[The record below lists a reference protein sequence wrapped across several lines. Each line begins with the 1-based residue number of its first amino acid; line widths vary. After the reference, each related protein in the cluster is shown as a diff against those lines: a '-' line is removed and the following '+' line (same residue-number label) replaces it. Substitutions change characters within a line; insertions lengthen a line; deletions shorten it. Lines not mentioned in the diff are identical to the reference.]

1 MARIRERLR
10 GFLDRRSI
18 SFRLYVIIIPTT
30 ILAISLIR
38 YIDAQVAADMLEKKV
53 KTDTETMATE
63 LAADI
68 SGRDT
73 PLLAEKIGPWLSHLV
88 ETNSYV
94 TRIEVF
100 YVANGF
106 LNRIYSTSSS
116 TGQPTSIDEMIAVQQ
131 AHTAILQQ
139 YKDRERTLK
148 VVVPFRHAGTALIGC
163 VSVSS
168 SLEQADNAL
177 AVHRRIDLFLIP
189 ASVLFLVLMLH
200 FLFTRGLTGRIGR
213 LGLAMI
219 HVRGGT
225 LEKRAPVERQD
236 ELGVIAQLFNQTME
250 EIERASRERDRL
262 LEEQKDFNTELQA
275 KVQEATKELSS
286 ANLQL
291 RQVNQELIDAQRR
304 LTRVERMALAGQMAA
319 AFAHEVGSPMSAIST
334 HLELMAEEPS
344 CSEDARRRIQLIQQQ
359 MNRMTGFIEELLSE
373 TRAAARAF
381 TSVQLNDILKQ
392 LLLFLGQHL
401 DRHKIRLETLL
412 EPDLPEIEAN
422 AQQLQQVFLNL
433 LNNAADAMPNGGTVR
448 VETKAEKDEHGKEL
462 VAVSVSDNGI
472 GITQDEQKRI
482 FEPFFSTKD
491 LRQGAGLGLSIAARI
506 VREHEGTIELAS
518 EPGVGTTFTIRFPA
532 QPAVASVSQEEVST
546 R

>member
-1 MARIRERLR
+1 M
-10 GFLDRRSI
+10 
-18 SFRLYVIIIPTT
+18 T

-38 YIDAQVAADMLEKKV
+38 YIDARVATDMLEKNV
-53 KTDTETMATE
+53 RTDTVTLATE

-73 PLLAEKIGPWLSHLV
+73 PLAAENIRPWISDLV
-88 ETNSYV
+88 ETNSYL

-100 YVANGF
+100 YVANGT
-106 LNRIYSTSSS
+106 LNPICS
-116 TGQPTSIDEMIAVQQ
+116 TGQSASIGEMIDEMIAVQQ

-148 VVVPFRHAGTALIGC
+148 VIVPFRRAGTDIIGC

-168 SLEQADNAL
+168 SLAQADNAL

-219 HVRGGT
+219 HARGGT

-236 ELGVIAQLFNQTME
+236 ELGAIAQLFNQTME

-275 KVQEATKELSS
+275 KVREATKELSS

-319 AFAHEVGSPMSAIST
+319 AFAHEIGSPLSAIST
-334 HLELMAEEPS
+334 HLELMAEEPN

-381 TSVQLNDILKQ
+381 TGVQLNDILKQ

-401 DRHKIRLETLL
+401 DRQQIRLETLL

-433 LNNAADAMPNGGTVR
+433 LNNAADAMPDGGTIR
-448 VETKAEKDEHGKEL
+448 VETRAEKDENGKEL
-462 VAVSVSDNGI
+462 VAVSVSDSGI
-472 GITQDEQKRI
+472 GISQDEQKRI

-518 EPGVGTTFTIRFPA
+518 EPGAGTTFTIRFPA